1 MLGKRRWL
9 SITLVATLATFGFGL
24 SAGADSASEGGFLAK
39 INAVRAGAGLGSL
52 SVDGGLRSHA
62 RNHTQDMIDSNGI
75 FHSSSAELQA
85 AGGSGWS
92 KLGENVGRGG
102 SVNSLHDAFMASA
115 GHKKNI
121 LGDYNKVGIGTGTSD
136 GVLYVTVVF
145 MKKGGS
151 SSPTTTAPSST
162 ETTKAKPKPKAT
174 TTTSTI
180 PPTTTTTT
188 LIVGPDKPVRP
199 GESCVE
205 ATRFWWTCHD

>member
-9 SITLVATLATFGFGL
+9 SIALVATLTTFGFGL
-24 SAGADSASEGGFLAK
+24 SAGADSASEGDFLAK
-39 INAVRAGAGLGSL
+39 INASRAAAGLGSL

-62 RNHTQDMIDSNGI
+62 RNHTQDMIDSDGI
-75 FHSSSAELQA
+75 YHSSSAELQA

-102 SVNSLHDAFMASA
+102 SVKSLHSAFMASA

-162 ETTKAKPKPKAT
+162 ETTKAQPKPKAT
-174 TTTSTI
+174 TTATTL
-180 PPTTTTTT
+180 PPTTTTT
-188 LIVGPDKPVRP
+188 LIVGPDKAVTP